1 MCYVVLYY
9 DQKHRFGIFD
19 KDTKKNRILQNL
31 AYIAI
36 GAIEGIGT
44 GLLLKYMLKFDVSS
58 LPIYLGECML
68 VGIAFMSIIQFLIRH
83 LGDIG
88 KFIALIILVLQ
99 LAASG
104 GTFPVET
111 ISEGFKGF
119 TNILPMTYSIRVFRD
134 ILIPVDNSL
143 LYRNTCI
150 LLGIVIG
157 VNIINMI
164 IELIKIRINKNI
176 KEKDEEKNGKIE
188 DKIEKTMDYKIVGGN
203 DELLNS
209 KIAENY
215 RGYIGYNPFINTRDN
230 PDTILEITT
239 KLIEYTPNKVKETKY
254 MNDFDEIYTDENGK
268 KATNTVKYLG
278 KHFFKTSNMKVEV
291 KYKLTSTLT
300 GEVILQGSKTLD
312 YEEYTYWDTY
322 TVISGTLKDR
332 SQFYQDGRE
341 ETLSDKERFF
351 REMAIKVLRAINQ
364 ELKKLPD
371 YDFLK
376 IYIS

>member
-36 GAIEGIGT
+36 GAIEGIG
-44 GLLLKYMLKFDVSS
+44 
-58 LPIYLGECML
+58 
-68 VGIAFMSIIQFLIRH
+68 IAFMSIIQFLIRH

-88 KFIALIILVLQ
+88 KFIVLIILVLQ

-119 TNILPMTYSIRVFRD
+119 TNILPMTYSIRAFRD

-176 KEKDEEKNGKIE
+176 KEKNGKIE
-188 DKIEKTMDYKIVGGN
+188 DKIESKN
-203 DELLNS
+203 D
-209 KIAENY
+209 KQK
-215 RGYIGYNPFINTRDN
+215 R
-230 PDTILEITT
+230 
-239 KLIEYTPNKVKETKY
+239 
-254 MNDFDEIYTDENGK
+254 
-268 KATNTVKYLG
+268 
-278 KHFFKTSNMKVEV
+278 
-291 KYKLTSTLT
+291 
-300 GEVILQGSKTLD
+300 
-312 YEEYTYWDTY
+312 
-322 TVISGTLKDR
+322 
-332 SQFYQDGRE
+332 
-341 ETLSDKERFF
+341 
-351 REMAIKVLRAINQ
+351 IK
-364 ELKKLPD
+364 
-371 YDFLK
+371 
-376 IYIS
+376 

>member
-44 GLLLKYMLKFDVSS
+44 GLLLMYMLKFDVSS

-68 VGIAFMSIIQFLIRH
+68 VGIAFMSIIQFLIRN

-119 TNILPMTYSIRVFRD
+119 TNILPMTYSIRAFRD

-150 LLGIVIG
+150 LLGI
-157 VNIINMI
+157 
-164 IELIKIRINKNI
+164 IKIRINKNI
-176 KEKDEEKNGKIE
+176 KEKDDEKNEKIEEKK
-188 DKIEKTMDYKIVGGN
+188 
-203 DELLNS
+203 
-209 KIAENY
+209 
-215 RGYIGYNPFINTRDN
+215 
-230 PDTILEITT
+230 
-239 KLIEYTPNKVKETKY
+239 KVK
-254 MNDFDEIYTDENGK
+254 MINK
-268 KATNTVKYLG
+268 K
-278 KHFFKTSNMKVEV
+278 E
-291 KYKLTSTLT
+291 
-300 GEVILQGSKTLD
+300 
-312 YEEYTYWDTY
+312 
-322 TVISGTLKDR
+322 
-332 SQFYQDGRE
+332 
-341 ETLSDKERFF
+341 
-351 REMAIKVLRAINQ
+351 
-364 ELKKLPD
+364 
-371 YDFLK
+371 
-376 IYIS
+376 

>member
-19 KDTKKNRILQNL
+19 KDTNKNRILQNL

-44 GLLLKYMLKFDVSS
+44 GLLLMYMLKFDVSS

-111 ISEGFKGF
+111 ISEGFKAF
-119 TNILPMTYSIRVFRD
+119 TNILPMTYSIRAFRD

-150 LLGIVIG
+150 LLGIVIC
-157 VNIINMI
+157 VNVINMI

-176 KEKDEEKNGKIE
+176 KEKNEEKNEKIE
-188 DKIEKTMDYKIVGGN
+188 EKIESKN
-203 DELLNS
+203 D
-209 KIAENY
+209 KQK
-215 RGYIGYNPFINTRDN
+215 R
-230 PDTILEITT
+230 
-239 KLIEYTPNKVKETKY
+239 
-254 MNDFDEIYTDENGK
+254 
-268 KATNTVKYLG
+268 
-278 KHFFKTSNMKVEV
+278 
-291 KYKLTSTLT
+291 
-300 GEVILQGSKTLD
+300 
-312 YEEYTYWDTY
+312 
-322 TVISGTLKDR
+322 
-332 SQFYQDGRE
+332 
-341 ETLSDKERFF
+341 
-351 REMAIKVLRAINQ
+351 IK
-364 ELKKLPD
+364 
-371 YDFLK
+371 
-376 IYIS
+376 

>member
-1 MCYVVLYY
+1 MNYKKYLLIFLSIFILIACKKLPENNTTSNY
-9 DQKHRFGIFD
+9 QKVKAMKENTFREKVAKYLAYAKILNDD
-19 KDTKKNRILQNL
+19 KDLRATVL
-31 AYIAI
+31 A
-36 GAIEGIGT
+36 E
-44 GLLLKYMLKFDVSS
+44 
-58 LPIYLGECML
+58 
-68 VGIAFMSIIQFLIRH
+68 
-83 LGDIG
+83 
-88 KFIALIILVLQ
+88 
-99 LAASG
+99 
-104 GTFPVET
+104 
-111 ISEGFKGF
+111 
-119 TNILPMTYSIRVFRD
+119 RD
-134 ILIPVDNSL
+134 
-143 LYRNTCI
+143 R
-150 LLGIVIG
+150 
-157 VNIINMI
+157 M
-164 IELIKIRINKNI
+164 EA
-176 KEKDEEKNGKIE
+176 
-188 DKIEKTMDYKIVGGN
+188 KIEKTMDYRIIGGN
-203 DELLNS
+203 DELLNVM
-209 KIAENY
+209 IAENY
-215 RGYIGYNPFINTRDN
+215 RGYIEHNPFTKTKDN

-239 KLIEYTPNKVKETKY
+239 KLIEYIPNKVKETKY

-351 REMAIKVLRAINQ
+351 REVAIKVLRAINQ

>member
-1 MCYVVLYY
+1 MNYKKYLIL
-9 DQKHRFGIFD
+9 FLSIFILVACKKLPVD
-19 KDTKKNRILQNL
+19 DVQESINKKNYNSALYLLNEKFEKSVPNKEEWERYQKIYNDGKKYFLSKNDLKKAYRMDELYLQ
-31 AYIAI
+31 
-36 GAIEGIGT
+36 
-44 GLLLKYMLKFDVSS
+44 
-58 LPIYLGECML
+58 LPRNIREKLPK
-68 VGIAFMSIIQFLIRH
+68 IQVDINKH
-83 LGDIG
+83 NEDAKTIG
-88 KFIALIILVLQ
+88 KNQYEKAKSMKENTFRERVAKYIEYSKVLCYD
-99 LAASG
+99 
-104 GTFPVET
+104 E
-111 ISEGFKGF
+111 
-119 TNILPMTYSIRVFRD
+119 SIRD
-134 ILIPVDNSL
+134 TILTD
-143 LYRNTCI
+143 R
-150 LLGIVIG
+150 
-157 VNIINMI
+157 
-164 IELIKIRINKNI
+164 K
-176 KEKDEEKNGKIE
+176 KIE

-215 RGYIGYNPFINTRDN
+215 RGYIEYNPFINTKDN

-341 ETLSDKERFF
+341 EILSDKERFF